1 MLKWIGDEIAT
12 QAGQALKE
20 ERESKGSYYAQCPQC
35 GRKQVRENL
44 LDNSCFVCGWK
55 ATEEDIELAAVKFQ
69 GAHNKA
75 EPANLGYKTNC
86 SRCGVSAVTEE
97 LLKIGCWRCGYK
109 D

>member
-12 QAGQALKE
+12 QAEQALKE

-35 GRKQVRENL
+35 GRKQVRKNL
-44 LDNSCFVCGWK
+44 LDNGCFVCGWK
-55 ATEEDIELAAVKFQ
+55 GTEEDIELAAVKFQ
-69 GAHNKA
+69 SARSKA

-86 SRCGVSAVTEE
+86 PQCGASVVAEE
-97 LLKIGCWRCGYK
+97 FLKSGCWCCGYK